1 MSDER
6 PRRREARAI
15 RDGMLSIGLVV
26 SVPDACQAWADEN
39 RRDVDTMTD
48 GERSEAFRQALIRA
62 HDREDA

>member
-1 MSDER
+1 
-6 PRRREARAI
+6 
-15 RDGMLSIGLVV
+15 MLDPCLVV